1 MSERVRRIEMKSFFF
16 VLILVV
22 LVLPLLG
29 YLPKVSYE
37 TITTYE
43 DHGVFSTKGSKVSGV
58 SIEAESYDL
67 SEVLCECGPVC
78 FYYYRVLKHEKAKRP
93 LSEDA
98 EDWLRKNL
106 VADPV
111 FRKPGASGQGA
122 DAYDFVCGCLKML
135 NEYRFEIGRLFAEY
149 RECGVDVARLKPVC
163 DEYNK
168 VAGSKLWKKIYAAR
182 GQVLERQK
190 PDLQGLL
197 LKRPHWRTGREYY
210 HMKMANKQSNIMNAI
225 EESYGCLI
233 DLKLKN
239 GRGDDSENEDVKK
252 AKKEARRARKLA
264 EEANETAI
272 AAKIQA
278 QRAAQNSGECSAG
291 YYTIPAGNGKARLI
305 GGGGSTGVKVK

>member
-1 MSERVRRIEMKSFFF
+1 MSERVRKIKMKSFFF

-58 SIEAESYDL
+58 SIEGESYDL

-225 EESYGCLI
+225 EESWLFRHECG
-233 DLKLKN
+233 
-239 GRGDDSENEDVKK
+239 SENAMKTH
-252 AKKEARRARKLA
+252 LA
-264 EEANETAI
+264 LYL
-272 AAKIQA
+272 QA
-278 QRAAQNSGECSAG
+278 QNADASH
-291 YYTIPAGNGKARLI
+291 T
-305 GGGGSTGVKVK
+305 

>member
-1 MSERVRRIEMKSFFF
+1 MSERVRRIKMKSFFF

-58 SIEAESYDL
+58 SIEGESYDL

-210 HMKMANKQSNIMNAI
+210 HMKMANKQSNIMIYIFLN
-225 EESYGCLI
+225 
-233 DLKLKN
+233 LKMLLY
-239 GRGDDSENEDVKK
+239 RV
-252 AKKEARRARKLA
+252 L
-264 EEANETAI
+264 
-272 AAKIQA
+272 
-278 QRAAQNSGECSAG
+278 
-291 YYTIPAGNGKARLI
+291 L
-305 GGGGSTGVKVK
+305 